1 MTYQETKRENTC
13 NAGHALLKLLQ
24 HLSKSHGHHFY
35 PYEQKAVE
43 MLISGATCNE
53 NADLLSEEYFDS
65 IVNQIIY
72 HK

>member
-1 MTYQETKRENTC
+1 MTYQETKKANTA
-13 NAGHALLKLLQ
+13 NAAHAMLKLLQ
-24 HLSKSHGHHFY
+24 HLGKAHGHHFY

-53 NADLLSEEYFDS
+53 TFDLLSEEYFNS
-65 IVNQIIY
+65 IVNPIIY

>member
-53 NADLLSEEYFDS
+53 TTDLLSEEYFDS
-65 IVNQIIY
+65 IVSPIIY
-72 HK
+72 KH